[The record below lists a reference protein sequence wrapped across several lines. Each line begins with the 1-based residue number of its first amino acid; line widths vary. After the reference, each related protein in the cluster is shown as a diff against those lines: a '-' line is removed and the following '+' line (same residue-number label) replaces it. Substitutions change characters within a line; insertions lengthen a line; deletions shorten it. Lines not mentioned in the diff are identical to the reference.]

1 MWWYTVQLAFL
12 LFAPI
17 YLIISSDQLIKLSPI
32 FPAFSDSNNA
42 SSFNIT
48 ESMDLE
54 EFFEN
59 QSIICEISSKQNRMN
74 TLFVRNTANFTEE
87 TLNNDE
93 LKNMTN
99 LVKIISLFTPINIGK
114 SNNLAS
120 ELDATVTNSNS
131 SIALKNGNST
141 LIRSSNVEI
150 NNSLI
155 LELVTLQNVTQ
166 NDTAESINIPNPKD
180 IAIKMIP
187 LAISKTIKELN
198 SEFEA
203 NVSSADLNNLTY
215 MNHIHTLSETKSN
228 TSQIIPMKN
237 AENVIFISNSLSV
250 KSDFR
255 RFLEKIR
262 NASDALLQS
271 FPITMP
277 SSNVTVFDNNDKI
290 LMEIN
295 NSSAID
301 SRNFHSKQW
310 IYFIMTNSCY
320 IVASSS
326 NNGQNS
332 TSNDN
337 DFIICSTQD
346 AFLTSITDSNEME
359 FILGLVGNDAYLIDL
374 FEEKYNHTEL
384 DYTKLASNTTK

>member
-99 LVKIISLFTPINIGK
+99 LVKIISLSTPINIGK

-120 ELDATVTNSNS
+120 ELDANVTNSNS

-301 SRNFHSKQW
+301 SRSK
-310 IYFIMTNSCY
+310 N
-320 IVASSS
+320 
-326 NNGQNS
+326 
-332 TSNDN
+332 
-337 DFIICSTQD
+337 
-346 AFLTSITDSNEME
+346 
-359 FILGLVGNDAYLIDL
+359 
-374 FEEKYNHTEL
+374 
-384 DYTKLASNTTK
+384 